1 MTKNKVWFVTGAS
14 QGLGLA
20 LVKKLLTQGFKVAA
34 TSRSIAVLEKEV
46 AKKCQFFTAPN
57 GLIQRRK
64 YKRMFN

>member
-46 AKKCQFFTAPN
+46 AKKMSIFYRSKWTYPT
-57 GLIQRRK
+57 K
-64 YKRMFN
+64 KV